1 MISLA
6 EAEEVEDPTK
16 AVQAVQ
22 ALKAEVGEELSKEVE
37 GEDQEVEEEVG
48 SDFLTN

>member
-16 AVQAVQ
+16 VVEAMQ

-37 GEDQEVEEEVG
+37 EEVG